1 MTKFISRK
9 LFAVITIA
17 VALCAAL
24 ALTGCSGSS
33 TDSASED
40 SGDKTIKVASVPTP
54 HAEILNNVTYSQT
67 RQPKMGKLM
76 QTTSSMVPT

>member
-54 HAEILNNVTYSQT
+54 HAEITYSQT